1 MNRRFGSEPV
11 RARGRRL
18 ASGIAGLDGLIGG
31 GLLEGSAAVLAGPAS
46 TGKTWFSLQ
55 FLRAG
60 YLRGEAALY
69 LCLGRDRNDRDP
81 LHLPEP
87 FAKMVADGAI
97 ALRRERLN
105 RALAPW
111 LGPVLDE
118 LPTGARVALE
128 LGADVRELSARELAW
143 VADAERLLS
152 ERGVTSLITVRAAN
166 AEPQLIEQLG
176 RLAPGASALFA
187 VELRSSE
194 WGLERQLLTASVKGV
209 AVPSRFYPLE
219 LGAEGLSLSSDASA
233 PPLREEAENAPLYI
247 GAPPYLQGEL
257 KRLYVQRLRRHL
269 ASSGAP
275 GLRALHGRPFFSQL
289 FSELYAPRSD
299 FGAVLVSE
307 PGIVRHLADK
317 GLLMELED
325 VFPEHNDLFIDK
337 ALRRSIFFG
346 HLYAAPQHVSLRLL
360 FYRKDLLKKH
370 GLKPPRTWA
379 ELESQAQYVV
389 RAERNPELSGLLFEY
404 RPSVRF
410 GLLLEHVWASG
421 EDLYGERGSF
431 VFNARRVSEVVARLR
446 RLVDENKLSRLSM
459 TPSEHWDVYQQFF
472 AGKAVFLHHWSDGLR
487 LIFERGSQA
496 RERFGWCVLPTT
508 EGAPRGYALAAGVSY
523 VVPKNTRQP
532 ELARLAVRR
541 LMEPEF
547 LGKNEVEFGWPF
559 PAFTRLYD
567 DSRVLAAHPY
577 YAEGHDLLSQTRLLE
592 EAPYIGGD
600 PFEWSRIAAEA
611 MGLAFKALR
620 PDSLEP
626 DEVAALLE
634 RGFSK
639 LLPKPS
645 YSGLVTRA
653 VELVD
658 RELSESLTGELLARR
673 LGVSRPYLAA
683 IFRRETGHTLH
694 DYVTERRV
702 TRAKEL
708 LQHSELGIG
717 EIASRLG
724 FKTIFHFSRVFKEQT
739 GQSPRKFRNQR

>member
-1 MNRRFGSEPV
+1 VDRRFGSEPA
-11 RARGRRL
+11 RARDRRVT
-18 ASGIAGLDGLIGG
+18 SGVTGLDGLLGG
-31 GLLEGSAAVLAGPAS
+31 GFLEGSCAVLAGPAS
-46 TGKTWFSLQ
+46 TGKTWFTFH
-55 FLRAG
+55 FLRAAS
-60 YLRGEAALY
+60 LRGEAALY
-69 LCLGRDRNDRDP
+69 VHLSREHNEREA

-87 FAKMVADGAI
+87 FAKAVSESAI
-97 ALRRERLN
+97 ALRRDRLN
-105 RALAPW
+105 RALSPW
-111 LGPVLDE
+111 LGALLDE
-118 LPTGARVALE
+118 LPQGARVALE
-128 LGADVRELSARELAW
+128 LAADVRELSARELGW
-143 VADAERLLS
+143 IADAERLLS

-166 AEPQLIEQLG
+166 AEPELIEKLG
-176 RLAPGASALFA
+176 RLAPGAGSLLA

-194 WGLERQLLTASVKGV
+194 WGLERQLLVASVKGA
-209 AVPSRFYPLE
+209 AVPSRYYPLD
-219 LGAEGLSLSSDASA
+219 LGPDGLGISGDSTAPASRDEPEA
-233 PPLREEAENAPLYI
+233 PPLYI

-346 HLYAAPQHVSLRLL
+346 HLYAAPQHVSMRLL
-360 FYRKDLLKKH
+360 FYRRDLLKKH
-370 GLKPPRTWA
+370 GLEPPRTWA
-379 ELESQAQYVV
+379 ELESQAKYVV

-404 RPSVRF
+404 RPAVRF

-421 EDLYGERGSF
+421 EDLYGERGGF
-431 VFNARRVSEVVARLR
+431 TFNSKRVSEALARLR
-446 RLVDENKLSRLSM
+446 RLVDENKLSRLCM

-472 AGKAVFLHHWSDGLR
+472 GGKAVFLHHWSDGLR
-487 LIFERGSQA
+487 LIFERGKEA
-496 RERFGWCVLPTT
+496 RERFGWCVLPTA
-508 EGAPRGYALAAGVSY
+508 EGSQRGYALAAGVSY

-532 ELARLAVRR
+532 ELARLAMRR

-547 LGKNEVEFGWPF
+547 LARNEIEFGWPF
-559 PAFTRLYD
+559 PAFARLYEEA
-567 DSRVLAAHPY
+567 RVLEAHPY
-577 YAEGHDLLSQTRLLE
+577 YAEGHELLSQTRLLE
-592 EAPYIGGD
+592 EAPYIEGD
-600 PFEWSRIAAEA
+600 PFEWSRVAAEA
-611 MGLAFKALR
+611 MGLSFKALR
-620 PDSLEP
+620 PDALEP
-626 DEVAALLE
+626 EAVAALME
-634 RGFSK
+634 KGFSR
-639 LLPKPS
+639 LLPKPT

-658 RELSESLTGELLARR
+658 RELAESLTGEMVAGR

-694 DYVTERRV
+694 DYVTDRRV

-717 EIASRLG
+717 EIATRLG
-724 FKTIFHFSRVFKEQT
+724 FKTIFHFSRLFKDKT
-739 GQSPRKFRNQR
+739 GHSPRKFRNQR

>member
-1 MNRRFGSEPV
+1 MNRRFGSEA
-11 RARGRRL
+11 RARGKRL
-18 ASGIAGLDGLIGG
+18 ASGIAGLDGLVGG

-60 YLRGEAALY
+60 HLRGEAALY
-69 LCLGRDRNDRDP
+69 LCLGRERNDRDP

-87 FAKMVADGAI
+87 FAKLIAEGAVS
-97 ALRRERLN
+97 LRRERLN

-111 LGPVLDE
+111 LGPVVDE

-143 VADAERLLS
+143 VADAERLLT

-187 VELRSSE
+187 IELRSSE

-219 LGAEGLSLSSDASA
+219 LGAEGLSLASDASA
-233 PPLREEAENAPLYI
+233 PPLREEPESAPLYI

-269 ASSGAP
+269 TSSGAP

-346 HLYAAPQHVSLRLL
+346 HLYAAPQHVSMRLL

-431 VFNARRVSEVVARLR
+431 VFNARRVSEAVARLR
-446 RLVDENKLSRLSM
+446 RLVDESKLSRLSM
-459 TPSEHWDVYQQFF
+459 TPSEHWDSYQQFF

-496 RERFGWCVLPTT
+496 RERFGWCVLPTAD
-508 EGAPRGYALAAGVSY
+508 GAQRGYALAAGVSY

-620 PDSLEP
+620 PDAFEP

-658 RELSESLTGELLARR
+658 RELAESLTGELLARR

-708 LQHSELGIG
+708 LQHSELGVG

>member
-1 MNRRFGSEPV
+1 M
-11 RARGRRL
+11 
-18 ASGIAGLDGLIGG
+18 
-31 GLLEGSAAVLAGPAS
+31 LAGPAS

-60 YLRGEAALY
+60 QLRGAAAVYLHLARERNEREA
-69 LCLGRDRNDRDP
+69 

-87 FAKMVADGAI
+87 FARMVADGAI
-97 ALRRERLN
+97 TVRRDRLN

-111 LGPVLDE
+111 LAPVVDE
-118 LPTGARVALE
+118 LSPGARVVLE
-128 LGADVRELSARELAW
+128 LAVDVRELSARELGW
-143 VADAERLLS
+143 VADAERLLAD
-152 ERGVTSLITVRAAN
+152 RGVTSLITVRAAN

-176 RLAPGASALFA
+176 RLTPGASAMFA

-209 AVPSRFYPLE
+209 AAPSRFYPLE
-219 LGAEGLSLSSDASA
+219 LGPDGLSVSSDASA
-233 PPLREEAENAPLYI
+233 TPARDEPDAAPLYI

-325 VFPEHNDLFIDK
+325 VFPEHNDLFVDK

-370 GLKPPRTWA
+370 GLKPPRTWS
-379 ELESQAQYVV
+379 ELESHARYVV

-404 RPSVRF
+404 RPAVRF

-421 EDLYGERGSF
+421 EDLYGERGGF
-431 VFNARRVSEVVARLR
+431 TFNAQRVTEAIARLR
-446 RLVDENKLSRLSM
+446 RLVDENKLTRLCM

-487 LIFERGSQA
+487 LIFERGSEA
-496 RERFGWCVLPTT
+496 RERFGWCVLPTV
-508 EGAPRGYALAAGVSY
+508 EASQRGYALAAGVSY

-532 ELARLAVRR
+532 DLARLAVRR

-547 LGKNEVEFGWPF
+547 LARNEIEFGWPF
-559 PAFTRLYD
+559 PASTSLYD
-567 DSRVLAAHPY
+567 DARVLAAHPY

-592 EAPYIGGD
+592 EAPYIEGD

-611 MGLAFKALR
+611 MGRAFKALR
-620 PDSLEP
+620 PDALEP
-626 DEVAALLE
+626 DEVAALME
-634 RGFSK
+634 RDFAR

-645 YSGLVTRA
+645 YSGLITRA

-658 RELSESLTGELLARR
+658 RELGESLTGELLARR

-683 IFRRETGHTLH
+683 TFRRETGHTLH
-694 DYVTERRV
+694 DYVTERRI

-708 LQHSELGIG
+708 LLHSELGIG

-724 FKTIFHFSRVFKEQT
+724 FKTIFHFSRVFKEQA
-739 GQSPRKFRNQR
+739 GASPRKFRNQR